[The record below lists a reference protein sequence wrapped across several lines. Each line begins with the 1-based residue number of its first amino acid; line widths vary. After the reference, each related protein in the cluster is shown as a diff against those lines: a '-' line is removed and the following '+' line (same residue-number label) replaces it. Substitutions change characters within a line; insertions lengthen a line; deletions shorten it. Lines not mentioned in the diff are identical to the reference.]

1 MMNKKTMIGNAIK
14 HIFLIIMSFLCVF
27 PFYWMLVGMTNT
39 SAEIVMGKLTFG
51 THLIENVKNAFAY
64 TDLLRAFGNSL
75 FLAVIITGV
84 GLIICSIAGYAFVVF
99 QSRAREILFTALI
112 ASMMVPFAAKII
124 PMFRQFSKMGLLN
137 NYLAI
142 ILPAIGSP
150 FLIFF
155 FKQNTYSFPKETIEA
170 ARVDGLT
177 EYQIF
182 FRIFMPMMKST
193 YAAAG
198 IFMFMASWNNYMW
211 PLISLQSSEKFT
223 LPLAV
228 ANLASG
234 FTPDYGMTLV
244 GVVLSTLPTIVVFFA
259 LQKAFV
265 EGMVG
270 SVK

>member
-1 MMNKKTMIGNAIK
+1 MIKKKTIGNACK
-14 HIFLIIMSFLCVF
+14 HIFLMTISLVCVF
-27 PFYWMLVGMTNT
+27 PFYWMIVGMTN
-39 SAEIVMGKLTFG
+39 SSSDIIQGKLTFG
-51 THLIENVKNAFAY
+51 TKLIENVKNAFSY
-64 TDLLRAFGNSL
+64 SNLFRAFGNSL
-75 FLAVIITGV
+75 FLALVVTFL
-84 GLIICSIAGYAFVVF
+84 GLLICSIAGYAFVIF
-99 QSRAREILFTALI
+99 PSRGKEILFMALI

-124 PMFRQFSKMGLLN
+124 PMFRMFANLGLLN

-142 ILPAIGSP
+142 ILPAIGTP

-155 FKQNTYSFPKETIEA
+155 FKQNTYAFPKDTLEA
-170 ARVDGLT
+170 ARVDGLN

-182 FRIFMPMMKST
+182 FRIYMPMMKST

-211 PLISLQSSEKFT
+211 PLIALQSEKKFT

-228 ANLASG
+228 SNLASG
-234 FTPDYGMTLV
+234 FTPDYGMTMV
-244 GVVLSTLPTIVVFFA
+244 GIVLSTLPTLVVFFT

>member
-1 MMNKKTMIGNAIK
+1 MMSKRTTIGKVLK
-14 HIFLIIMSFLCVF
+14 HTFLILISLLCVF
-27 PFYWMLVGMTNT
+27 PFYWMIVGMTNT
-39 SAEIVMGKLTFG
+39 SADIVMGKLTFG
-51 THLIENVKNAFAY
+51 THLIENIKNAFAY
-64 TDLLRAFGNSL
+64 TDLLRAFLNSAL
-75 FLAVIITGV
+75 LAVIITGV
-84 GLIICSIAGYAFVVF
+84 GLLICSIAGYAFVVF
-99 QSRAREILFTALI
+99 PSKAREILFTALI

-124 PMFRQFSKMGLLN
+124 PMFRMFSKMGLLN

-155 FKQNTYSFPKETIEA
+155 FKQNSYAFPKDTLEA
-170 ARVDGLT
+170 ARVDGLN

-182 FRIFMPMMKST
+182 IRIFMPMMKST

-211 PLISLQSSEKFT
+211 PLIALQSSEKFT

-228 ANLASG
+228 ANLSSG

-244 GVVLSTLPTIVVFFA
+244 GVVISTLPTVIVFFT

>member
-1 MMNKKTMIGNAIK
+1 MMNKKKKVNIFK
-14 HIFLIIMSFLCVF
+14 HAFLILMSFLCVF
-27 PFYWMLVGMTNT
+27 PFYWMIVGMTNT
-39 SAEIVMGKLTFG
+39 SEDIVRGKLTFG
-51 THLIENVKNAFAY
+51 ANLIENVKNAFAY
-64 TDLLRAFGNSL
+64 TDLIRAFINSA
-75 FLAVIITGV
+75 FLAAVITMA
-84 GLIICSIAGYAFVVF
+84 GLLICSAAGYGFVIF
-99 QSRAREILFTALI
+99 PDRAKEILFTFLI

-124 PMFRQFSKMGLLN
+124 PMFRLFSKMGLLN

-142 ILPAIGSP
+142 ILPAVGSP

-155 FKQNTYSFPKETIEA
+155 FKQNTYAFPRETLEA
-170 ARVDGLT
+170 ARVDGLN
-177 EYQIF
+177 EYWIF
-182 FRIFMPMMKST
+182 IRIYMPMMKST

-211 PLISLQSSEKFT
+211 PLIALQSPQKFT
-223 LPLAV
+223 LPLMV

-244 GVVLSTLPTIVVFFA
+244 GVVLSTLPTVIVFFT

-265 EGMVG
+265 EGMTG

>member
-1 MMNKKTMIGNAIK
+1 MNKKTMIGNAIK

-64 TDLLRAFGNSL
+64 TDLLRVFGNSL

>member
-1 MMNKKTMIGNAIK
+1 MMSKKASVGNILK
-14 HIFLIIMSFLCVF
+14 HAFLILMSFLCVF
-27 PFYWMLVGMTNT
+27 PFYWMIVGTTNT

-64 TDLLRAFGNSL
+64 TDLLRAFMNSC

-84 GLIICSIAGYAFVVF
+84 GLLICSIAGYAFVIF
-99 QSRAREILFTALI
+99 PSRAKEILFTALI

-124 PMFRQFSKMGLLN
+124 PMFRMFSKIGLLN

-142 ILPAIGSP
+142 ILPALGSP

-155 FKQNTYSFPKETIEA
+155 FKQNSYAFPKDTLEA
-170 ARVDGLT
+170 ARVDGLN

-211 PLISLQSSEKFT
+211 PLIALQSSEKFT

-244 GVVLSTLPTIVVFFA
+244 GVVISTLPTVIVFFT